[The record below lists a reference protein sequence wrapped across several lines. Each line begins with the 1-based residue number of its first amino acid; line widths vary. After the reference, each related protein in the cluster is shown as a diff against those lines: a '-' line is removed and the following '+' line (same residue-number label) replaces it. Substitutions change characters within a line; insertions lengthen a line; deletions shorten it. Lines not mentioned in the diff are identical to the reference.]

1 MSRKGIS
8 DHIKDQAQLNF
19 KWAQSLIDGM
29 VESGLQHVV
38 ISPGSRSTPLV
49 LACSC
54 HPDLKTWIQIDERC
68 AAFFAVGLARETEL
82 PVALICTS
90 GSAPAHWLPA
100 VIEANHNPVPLI
112 LLTANRPPEL
122 WGWGENQTID
132 QRQLFSGQTRS
143 FYQLPLPENDPKLF
157 RYTKQLGQRTFSES
171 CWPIPGPVHLDIPF
185 REPLVPAEFSSV
197 ADKLNEEN
205 KVSVL
210 SSDFPIVTPNET
222 QLEELTK
229 QISAGKG
236 VIVAGPETT
245 KINYADEL
253 VSLANKLG
261 VPILAD
267 PLSGLRFGQ
276 HNMQH
281 IITSYDAFL
290 RNTDFV
296 SAHQPDWIFR
306 LGAMPV
312 SKSLQQYMTTC
323 SNARHILIDPCS
335 RWQDPQHQTTERVI
349 GNNHIVCEQL
359 LKHDLSPAP
368 VEWFNDF
375 VQQEQQAWNKMKAVC
390 DESILIKE
398 LIAEIPDESIIFS
411 GNSMPIR
418 NFDSFSAS
426 SNKILR
432 IIANRGASGI
442 DGNLSTLAG
451 LAAARTK
458 TKTKGIVVGL
468 IGDLTCYHD
477 MNGLLAIRDQDVL
490 IIVVNNG
497 GGGIFH
503 HLPQSKLAEFE
514 QFWQTPHGLDFEK
527 VASLYDITF
536 YRVDSISDFSTTLK
550 QAMNKTGA
558 RMIEVII
565 DPEQSLR
572 KHKAY
577 WKLLSS

>member
-1 MSRKGIS
+1 MNRKGIF
-8 DHIKDQAQLNF
+8 DQIKDQAQLNY

-29 VESGLQHVV
+29 VASGLQHVV
-38 ISPGSRSTPLV
+38 ISPGSRSTPLT
-49 LACSC
+49 LACSR
-54 HPDLKTWIQIDERC
+54 HPDLKTWVQIDERC
-68 AAFFAVGLARETEL
+68 AAFFALGLARETEV
-82 PVALICTS
+82 PVALVCTS
-90 GSAPAHWLPA
+90 GSAPSHWLPA
-100 VIEANHNPVPLI
+100 VIEANHNLVPLI

-132 QRQLFSGQTRS
+132 QSQLFSGQTRS
-143 FYQLPLPENDPKLF
+143 FFQLPLPEDNEHLTQ
-157 RYTKQLGQRTFSES
+157 YSKQLGQRAFTES
-171 CWPIPGPVHLDIPF
+171 RWPLSGPVHLDIPF
-185 REPLVPAEFSSV
+185 REPLVPDEFNS
-197 ADKLNEEN
+197 ALNNRWTYNEP
-205 KVSVL
+205 SAL
-210 SSDFPIVTPNET
+210 PILTPNEARIEK
-222 QLEELTK
+222 LAK

-236 VIVAGPETT
+236 IIVAGPETT
-245 KINYADEL
+245 KINYADEF

-276 HNMQH
+276 HNLKH
-281 IITSYDAFL
+281 IVTTYDTFL

-312 SKSLQQYMTTC
+312 SKSLQQYMATC
-323 SNARHILIDPCS
+323 TNAHHILVDPCS
-335 RWQDPQHQTTERVI
+335 RWQDPQHQTTERII

-368 VEWFNDF
+368 AEWFNDF
-375 VQQEQQAWNKMKAVC
+375 MQQEQQARDKMKAVC

-418 NFDSFSAS
+418 NFDSFSES

-442 DGNLSTLAG
+442 DGNVSTLAG
-451 LAAARTK
+451 LAAARS
-458 TKTKGIVVGL
+458 KTKGIVVGL

-477 MNGLLAIRDQDVL
+477 MNGLLATRDQDVL

-527 VASLYDITF
+527 VASLYDIAF
-536 YRVDSISDFSTTLK
+536 YRVDGISDFSTTLK

-558 RMIEVII
+558 RMLEVLI
-565 DPEQSLR
+565 DPEQSRR
-572 KHKAY
+572 KYQTY
-577 WKLLSS
+577 WKQFTS